1 MVVSTQYLVVQH
13 ERIRERYIHPC
24 VAACVESYVATEY
37 NGKEPRADTPWAD
50 NAVCPNVRALGGHH
64 VFLTR
69 LLLTVA
75 VAAKQVDASMLRA
88 FRLHFGTNELMLTE
102 VCAWASWVAARRA
115 VAWLARHLEEGLT
128 GLDVPADLLSSPGG
142 TDVPTVGQSVRRWRP
157 SLCEKHLPLSPRR
170 VRLEQRDPFRH

>member
-1 MVVSTQYLVVQH
+1 MVMSTQFLVVQH
-13 ERIRERYIHPC
+13 ERIRERYIHPD
-24 VAACVESYVATEY
+24 VAACVESYVATDY

-50 NAVCPNVRALGGHH
+50 KAVCANVRALGGHH

-75 VAAKQVDASMLRA
+75 VAVKQVDATMLRS

-115 VAWLARHLEEGLT
+115 VAWMARHLEGGLM
-128 GLDVPADLLSSPGG
+128 GPDVSADLLSSPRGK
-142 TDVPTVGQSVRRWRP
+142 DVPTVDQSVRRWRP
-157 SLCEKHLPLSPRR
+157 PLCEKHLPLSPRR
-170 VRLEQRDPFRH
+170 V